1 MRVHPMQIFTQLLP
15 WVMALRKTERNPNSP
30 TLLPVWNFLKLPV
43 PKLASRSATGGTA
56 LNSQKGSI
64 HLPLKIV
71 AGRPAILLFTQMRLR
86 ETQ

>member
-1 MRVHPMQIFTQLLP
+1 MQIFTQPLP
-15 WVMALRKTERNPNSP
+15 WVMALRKTEQNPNSP

-43 PKLASRSATGGTA
+43 PKLASRSTTGGA
-56 LNSQKGSI
+56 APNSQKGSI

-71 AGRPAILLFTQMRLR
+71 AGRPAILLFTQMGLR